1 MKEGKRAAI
10 PLSQPHDNPLG
21 NARRVVQVSEIVKCG
36 ICGKSFNKRHVKSH
50 ARLAH
55 KKKSN
60 PDSSARGE
68 EQVMEEILHWYEE
81 LSDEERKEL
90 QIKLKSLA

>member
-1 MKEGKRAAI
+1 
-10 PLSQPHDNPLG
+10 
-21 NARRVVQVSEIVKCG
+21 VSEIVNCG

-60 PDSSARGE
+60 PDSSARDE
-68 EQVMEEILHWYEE
+68 EQVVEEIVHLYER
-81 LSDEERKEL
+81 LSNEERKEL
-90 QIKLKSLA
+90 QIRLKSLA